1 MRTNRVGPGQAVLAA
16 LIAGMLLVPTGCG
29 GDDERT
35 SNLRPPTPINVAVTI
50 QDDEVTASPGRIGA
64 GPINLLAS
72 NQSSASHRLT
82 IDGPQLK
89 QSVGPINPKDTASL
103 KVTVR
108 PGEFTISTDG
118 SSGPKPDTLTVGP
131 KRPSS
136 QNQLE
141 QP

>member
-1 MRTNRVGPGQAVLAA
+1 VAV
-16 LIAGMLLVPTGCG
+16 LIAGLLVVPAGCG
-29 GDDERT
+29 GGDERT
-35 SNLRPPTPINVAVTI
+35 SNLRPPSRINVAVTI
-50 QDDEVTASPGRIGA
+50 QDDEVTASPGKIGA
-64 GPINLLAS
+64 GPINLLAT

-89 QSVGPINPKDTASL
+89 QSVGPINPRDTASL

-108 PGEFTISTDG
+108 TGEYTISTDAS

-136 QNQLE
+136 QNELE
-141 QP
+141 LP